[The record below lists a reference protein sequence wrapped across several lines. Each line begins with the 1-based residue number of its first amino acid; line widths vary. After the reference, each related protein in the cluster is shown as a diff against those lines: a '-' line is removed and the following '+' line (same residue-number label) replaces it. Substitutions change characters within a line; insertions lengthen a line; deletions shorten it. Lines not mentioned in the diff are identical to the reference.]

1 MQTLD
6 WYLEI
11 SYICIVKNIWNML
24 RILNNKKE
32 MVRYADNDEAGAR
45 KAFDLIAGRSVFGTL
60 YQMYLEQLAVS
71 HGLENGTVELVNDNG
86 TMDKAELIEFADGK
100 RMVKSANVL
109 PSNYERKP
117 RRRARR

>member
-1 MQTLD
+1 
-6 WYLEI
+6 
-11 SYICIVKNIWNML
+11 ML

-32 MVRYADNDEAGAR
+32 IASYTDIYEAR

-71 HGLENGTVELVNDNG
+71 LGLENGNVELVNNNE
-86 TMDKAELIEFADGK
+86 TIDKAELIEFADGK
-100 RMVKSANVL
+100 RMVKSANIL